1 MCQNLRTTVPEP
13 RRVLSNGDDRVW
25 RLDADRSLPEYRW
38 RKLKEAVI
46 KHKTLRPGF
55 AQWVVRQVTDKSEKV
70 RPAHVIIIMQTETLP
85 LPGQGEPKKV
95 RKVLYS
101 AKVVRPK

>member
-1 MCQNLRTTVPEP
+1 M
-13 RRVLSNGDDRVW
+13 
-25 RLDADRSLPEYRW
+25 
-38 RKLKEAVI
+38 I